1 MNPFRQRLCK
11 QALCYPSHR
20 AGIAKLHV
28 RAQHIR
34 KHSASTI
41 EAHSRLTNKPQAVDV
56 RTSGEQQSL
65 EFAQRSALGDRDA
78 FRSFYEYNAPYVHGV
93 LVSCLPT
100 AKADDIVQD
109 VFLIAWRDR
118 KQLAQL
124 ANPTAWLCVVAR
136 NCARQQLRKLQ
147 SQGDPWDSTQSSGDS
162 PQLRTS
168 QDPSQS
174 TEQDRGHRIL
184 RALRELPE
192 PYAEVLGLRL
202 VEGLSGPQIASAL
215 ERSHGTIRVQL
226 TRGMQRLRQ
235 ALKRE
240 GIS

>member
-1 MNPFRQRLCK
+1 M
-11 QALCYPSHR
+11 
-20 AGIAKLHV
+20 
-28 RAQHIR
+28 
-34 KHSASTI
+34 
-41 EAHSRLTNKPQAVDV
+41 TNKPQIVDV
-56 RTSGEQQSL
+56 RTTREQQSL
-65 EFAQRSALGDRDA
+65 EFARRSALGDRDA
-78 FRSFYEYNAPYVHGV
+78 FRLFYEYNAPFVHGV
-93 LVSCLPT
+93 LVACLP
-100 AKADDIVQD
+100 ASKADDIVQD

-124 ANPTAWLCVVAR
+124 SNPTAWLCVVAR
-136 NCARQQLRKLQ
+136 NCARQLLRKSQ
-147 SQGDPWDSTQSSGDS
+147 SQSELEHSRQDSCNL
-162 PQLRTS
+162 PRLHTS
-168 QDPSQS
+168 QDPSPS
-174 TEQDRGHRIL
+174 TEQNRGLRIL

-235 ALKRE
+235 ALERE